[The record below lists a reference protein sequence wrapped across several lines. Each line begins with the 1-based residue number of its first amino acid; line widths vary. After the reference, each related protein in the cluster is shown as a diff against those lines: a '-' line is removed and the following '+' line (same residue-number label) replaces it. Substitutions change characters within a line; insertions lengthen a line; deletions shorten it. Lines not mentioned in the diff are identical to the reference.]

1 MGAAG
6 AGVGDGFACLV
17 DDYFKPQLTC
27 L

>member
-1 MGAAG
+1 VAAAG
-6 AGVGDGFACLV
+6 AGVGDGFAFLV